1 MRYLLGIDVGTT
13 GTKTLLFSEKG
24 QLVSGA
30 YKGYETSKPCVGYS
44 EQDPEDW
51 WNAVKETVR
60 KVISEGNIGENV
72 AGIAMSV
79 QGGTL
84 VPVDK
89 EFRPVRPAIVWN
101 DIRCVAEVEQWE
113 AMGYTDGDM
122 YTKTGWH
129 LLPGLNAMQIRWL
142 SANEPEVFAK
152 TEMFL
157 SVPDYMAYRLTGR
170 AALDHSN
177 IGINQLG
184 NICEGGYDGD
194 ILAFAGIGR
203 EKLPGIVA
211 SGEVIGKI
219 TEKAAAELGISP
231 NAVLVSGAHDQYA
244 VALGAGASRGG
255 DILIGSGTCWV
266 VTCIGDE
273 PDFESNLSQSVAAAP
288 GKWGTLWSLSSG
300 GVCLEWLKN
309 SVMGGEVSYA
319 ELDEKAE
326 KLRAAEDGLFFFPFT
341 GRANGEASFTKGS
354 FVGLDLSH
362 DRFNIARA
370 VMEGV
375 VFQICWM
382 MEAFKAREC
391 VSGLK
396 LAGGASKSRVW
407 AQMLADVSGLPVRIP
422 EVADM
427 ASVGAAILAGVGS
440 GVFASREE
448 GYSALAVGEKLIV
461 PDPARTEIYRPLFEE
476 YKRCARAL
484 GAVYGI

>member
-1 MRYLLGIDVGTT
+1 MGIDVGTT

-24 QLVSGA
+24 ELIQSA
-30 YKGYETSKPCVGYS
+30 YRGYETATPKVGYS

-60 KVISEGNIGENV
+60 KVIPDETVGMSV
-72 AGIAMSV
+72 AGISMSV

-84 VPVDK
+84 VPVDAD
-89 EFRPVRPAIVWN
+89 FCPTRPAIVWN
-101 DIRCVAEVEQWE
+101 DIRCAEEVEQWK
-113 AMGYTDGDM
+113 ALGYTDGDM
-122 YTKTGWH
+122 YSKTGWH
-129 LLPGLNAMQIRWL
+129 LLPGLNAMQIRRL
-142 SANEPEVFAK
+142 AAEEPEVFDA
-152 TEMFL
+152 TEKFL

-184 NICEGGYDGD
+184 NIRDGGYDKD
-194 ILAFAGIGR
+194 ILAFAGID
-203 EKLPGIVA
+203 ETKLPEIVA
-211 SGEVIGKI
+211 SGGVIGKI
-219 TEKAAAELGISP
+219 TSEAASELGISSE
-231 NAVLVSGAHDQYA
+231 AVLVSGAHDQYA

-273 PDFESNLSQSVAAAP
+273 PDFESGLSQSVAAAP

-300 GVCLEWLKN
+300 GVCLEWLKKN
-309 SVMGGEVSYA
+309 VIGGGISYA

-326 KLRAAEDGLFFFPFT
+326 GLRAAEDGLFFFPFT
-341 GRANGEASFTKGS
+341 GRANESASFTKGS

-362 DRFNIARA
+362 DRFHMARA

-382 MEAFKAREC
+382 MEAFKARESA
-391 VSGLK
+391 SGLK
-396 LAGGASKSRVW
+396 LAGGASKSRLW

-427 ASVGAAILAGVGS
+427 ACVGAAILAGVGS
-440 GVFASREE
+440 GVFATREE
-448 GYSALAVGEKLIV
+448 GYAALAVGEKILY
-461 PDPARTEIYRPLFEE
+461 PDPKKNAVYRPLFEE
-476 YKRCARAL
+476 YKRCARAV
-484 GAVYGI
+484 GSAYGI

>member
-1 MRYLLGIDVGTT
+1 YLLGIDVGTT

-24 QLVSGA
+24 ELIQSA
-30 YKGYETSKPCVGYS
+30 YKGYETSMPKVGYS

-51 WNAVKETVR
+51 WNAVCETVR
-60 KVISEGNIGENV
+60 NVIPDESVGNNV
-72 AGIAMSV
+72 AGISMSV
-79 QGGTL
+79 QGGTF
-84 VPVDK
+84 VPVDA
-89 EFRPVRPAIVWN
+89 ELRPTRPAIVWN
-101 DIRCVAEVEQWE
+101 DIRCTEELEQWRSL
-113 AMGYTDGDM
+113 GYTDEDM

-129 LLPGLNAMQIRWL
+129 ILPGLNAMQIRRMA
-142 SANEPEVFAK
+142 SAEPRAFASTK
-152 TEMFL
+152 RFL
-157 SVPDYMAYRLTGR
+157 SVPDYIACRMTGR

-184 NICEGGYDGD
+184 NIREGGYDKD
-194 ILAFAGIGR
+194 ILAFAGIS
-203 EKLPGIVA
+203 EDQLPEIVA

-219 TEKAAAELGISP
+219 TESAAEELGISP
-231 NAVLVSGAHDQYA
+231 DAVLVSGAHDQYA

-273 PDFESNLSQSVAAAP
+273 PDFESGLSQSVAAAP

-300 GVCLEWLKN
+300 GVCLEWLKKN
-309 SVMGGEVSYA
+309 IISGGITYA

-341 GRANGEASFTKGS
+341 GRANETSAFTKGS
-354 FVGLDLSH
+354 FIGLDLSH
-362 DRFNIARA
+362 DRFNMARA

-382 MEAFKAREC
+382 MEAFKAREGA
-391 VSGLK
+391 SGLK

-427 ASVGAAILAGVGS
+427 ACVGAAILAGVGS

-448 GYSALAVGEKLIV
+448 GYSALAVGEKILL
-461 PDPARTEIYRPLFEE
+461 PDPKRTEIYRPIFEE
-476 YKRCARAL
+476 YKRCARSVGSA
-484 GAVYGI
+484 YGI

>member
-24 QLVSGA
+24 ELLGSA
-30 YKGYETSKPCVGYS
+30 YKGYETSMPKVGYS
-44 EQDPEDW
+44 EQNPNDW
-51 WNAVKETVR
+51 WDAVVETVR
-60 KVISEGNIGENV
+60 KVIPDENIGENV

-89 EFRPVRPAIVWN
+89 DFCPTRPAIVWN
-101 DIRCVAEVEQWE
+101 DIRCSDEVEQWK
-113 AMGYTDGDM
+113 ALGYTDEDM

-129 LLPGLNAMQIRWL
+129 ILPGLNAMQIRAL
-142 SANEPEVFAK
+142 AAKEPEVIAK
-152 TEMFL
+152 TEKFL

-184 NICEGGYDGD
+184 NIREGGYDAE
-194 ILAFAGIGR
+194 ILEFAGIC
-203 EKLPGIVA
+203 KAQLPEIVA
-211 SGEVIGKI
+211 SGEVIGRV
-219 TEKAAAELGISP
+219 TEDAARELGISP
-231 NAVLVSGAHDQYA
+231 DAVLVSGAHDQYA
-244 VALGAGASRGG
+244 VALGAGASKGG

-273 PDFESNLSQSVAAAP
+273 PDFESSLSQSVAATP
-288 GKWGTLWSLSSG
+288 EKWGTLWSLSSG
-300 GVCLEWLKN
+300 GVCLEWLKKN
-309 SVMGGEVSYA
+309 IMSGDVTYA
-319 ELDEKAE
+319 ELDEKAD

-341 GRANGEASFTKGS
+341 GRANETSAFSKGS

-362 DRFNIARA
+362 DRFHMARA

-382 MEAFKAREC
+382 MEAFKARENAT
-391 VSGLK
+391 GLK

-427 ASVGAAILAGVGS
+427 ACVGAAILAGVGS

-448 GYSALAVGEKLIV
+448 GYEALTVGEKVILPNPERV
-461 PDPARTEIYRPLFEE
+461 EVYRPLFEE